1 MTPVFLMSP
10 PRSDW
15 GVRGKANFRSREA
28 TDVDAARARVEWSS
42 LADAIVDAGGE
53 VVVCPPHPK
62 RDLTGMIYTAEAGD
76 LYLYDTS
83 EPRFILPNVTPEH
96 RRLEADWIGGFF
108 EGLGIPTEV
117 VGSRW
122 EGQGDALRALT
133 PDRIIHTYGDGPEA
147 RTEASAYREVADR
160 LSAEHVDI
168 AFDADPWFHGNT
180 FLNVYRAPDPDR
192 DPPGILLVCPEAL
205 DEQNYEKLRR
215 FVPDAEVVEI
225 TREESLG
232 YDTNS
237 LQVGETLLAPSDLS
251 ETSHRAFRRLGL
263 RVVNIELG
271 ELFGKGGGAPVCLT
285 NRLWGIERDEL
296 PEHALWSERPHIDA
310 HVHSSK

>member
-53 VVVCPPHPK
+53 VLVCPPHPK
-62 RDLTGMIYTAEAGD
+62 RDLTGLIYTAEAGD
-76 LYLYDTS
+76 LYLDDGGD
-83 EPRFILPNVTPEH
+83 PRFILPNVTPEH

-108 EGLGIPTEV
+108 EGLGIPTEAV
-117 VGSRW
+117 SSRW

-147 RTEASAYREVADR
+147 RTDASAHGEVADR
-160 LSAEHVDI
+160 LSDEHVDI

-180 FLNVYRAPDPDR
+180 FVNVYRAPDPDR

-205 DEQNYEKLRR
+205 DEQNYEKLRN
-215 FVPDAEVVEI
+215 FVPKADVVEL

-237 LQVGETLLAPSDLS
+237 LQVGETVLAPSDLS
-251 ETSHRAFRRLGL
+251 ETSHRALRRLGL
-263 RVVNIELG
+263 RVVSIALG
-271 ELFGKGGGAPVCLT
+271 ELFDKGGGAPVCLT
-285 NRLWGIERDEL
+285 NRLWGIDLDEL

-310 HVHSSK
+310 HE